1 MKRLL
6 KKIAKFFI
14 RLGLSILMD
23 KEVLMYAQDIV
34 TAINVNLPKMADNK
48 RRNYAKDVIR
58 SRVKASGK
66 KIKDRLINL
75 AIEYI
80 VNEIKEEL

>member
-1 MKRLL
+1 
-6 KKIAKFFI
+6 
-14 RLGLSILMD
+14 
-23 KEVLMYAQDIV
+23 
-34 TAINVNLPKMADNK
+34 MADNK
-48 RRNYAKDVIR
+48 RRNYAKDVIK